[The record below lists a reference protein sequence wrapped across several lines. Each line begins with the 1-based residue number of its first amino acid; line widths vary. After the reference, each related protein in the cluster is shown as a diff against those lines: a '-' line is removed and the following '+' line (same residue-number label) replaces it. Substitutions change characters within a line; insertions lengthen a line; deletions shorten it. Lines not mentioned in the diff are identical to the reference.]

1 MTHQNFEGD
10 SATAGKNG
18 AGESTD
24 DALSGRFAGASD
36 AVREAGAK
44 ISDTM
49 SEATAAVTDHF
60 KDMLDQQIS
69 NHIGAVGQIAGSVK
83 RAAADIE
90 EKSPL
95 TSLTSSLVRSLSGK
109 VEQFAEN
116 YEDET
121 VDQLIWSASDF
132 TRRQPALVFGIAA
145 FAGFLVFRTIK
156 NVPAGEPAP
165 PIQPTNN
172 EYPV

>member
-1 MTHQNFEGD
+1 MIDQNFGGD
-10 SATAGKNG
+10 SAAKRNDTPRGG
-18 AGESTD
+18 
-24 DALSGRFAGASD
+24 FAGAAD
-36 AVREAGAK
+36 AAHEAGAK

-49 SEATAAVTDHF
+49 SEAKAAVTDHF
-60 KDMLDQQIS
+60 KVLLDQQIS

-90 EKSPL
+90 DKSP
-95 TSLTSSLVRSLSGK
+95 LTSSLVRSLSDK
-109 VEQFAEN
+109 VEQFAET

-121 VDQLIWSASDF
+121 VEQLIWSASDF

-156 NVPAGEPAP
+156 NAAAGEPAP
-165 PIQPTNN
+165 SIQPTNN
-172 EYPV
+172 GSPV